1 MTTPIQKDIQ
11 IDLFDAGTIVD
22 DIDPGQ
28 LLTPREVAKNVNRDE
43 RTVQR
48 WIKSGELP
56 TVTQDGVRYVRS
68 SDLADFL
75 RNRWQATPA
84 TTVLP
89 ATDATDTMS
98 PMVSVSDGD
107 INVGDNNVVSSVSS
121 PQSSRAL
128 STRAT
133 AESPAVAQALAALG
147 ATMTAVREQ
156 VATIQET
163 SYRAG
168 AAEATASLLAQQLA
182 AASSERDDMRDEL
195 ARLRAGVSVL
205 NGRLQERDA
214 QLVDARSELKT
225 MSDSR
230 DYMADRLSSLVRQDI
245 ADAAEDRAI
254 AAEQREE
261 ALRAE
266 VEREVNRRLDAA
278 RAGAQPNP
286 VARRSIL
293 SWFGA

>member
-214 QLVDARSELKT
+214 QLADARSELKT